1 MASLSDGPLPSII
14 REPLLASRAEHLRDH
29 RDIISIFTMPTNV
42 WAVSDSIVVMGAKLS
57 GIKSGVNIDG

>member
-14 REPLLASRAEHLRDH
+14 SELFCVSLAEHPRDH

-57 GIKSGVNIDG
+57 GIKSGVNNDG